1 MVNIKVIKNIWLFCI
16 YFLKLMVWLT
26 LISLVSNWVEMCE
39 RKRALIWNYFSK
51 DGATLIPR
59 EKLIDVAWKKFLMPV
74 FLLGGTRFK

>member
-16 YFLKLMVWLT
+16 HFLKITVLFT

-51 DGATLIPR
+51 DGSTTIPI
-59 EKLIDVAWKKFLMPV
+59 EELIDGALKKFLMSV
-74 FLLGGTRFK
+74 FLLRRYKI